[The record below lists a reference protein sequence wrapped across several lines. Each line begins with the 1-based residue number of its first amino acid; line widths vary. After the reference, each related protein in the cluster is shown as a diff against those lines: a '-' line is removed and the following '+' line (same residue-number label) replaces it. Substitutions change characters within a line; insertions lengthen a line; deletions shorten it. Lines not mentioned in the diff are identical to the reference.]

1 MTDTTMNASPA
12 TKTPWHLWVLG
23 IVTLIWNGFGG
34 YHYVM
39 TQLQGETYMRA
50 MGSTDAQI
58 AHYTNM
64 PAWMMGVWA
73 LGVWPALIGSIL
85 LLVRMKWAFHAF
97 AISLLAL
104 IISAIYSFTMT
115 DAAQTM
121 GSAAVGMSVV
131 VTGIAALLVWYAWAM
146 TKRGVLR

>member
-1 MTDTTMNASPA
+1 MTDTTMGASPA
-12 TKTPWHLWVLG
+12 ARTPWHLCVIG
-23 IVTLIWNGFGG
+23 AVTLIWNGFGG
-34 YHYVM
+34 YHYLM
-39 TQLQGETYMRA
+39 TQMQGETYMRA

-58 AHYTNM
+58 AHYANM
-64 PAWMMGVWA
+64 PTWMMAVWA

-85 LLVRMKWAFHAF
+85 LLLRMKWAFHAF
-97 AISLLAL
+97 AISLIAM

-121 GSAAVGMSVV
+121 GAAGIGMSVV
-131 VTGIAALLVWYAWAM
+131 VTGIGALLVWYTWAM